1 MTKKI
6 KSTPESWES
15 GLLGEDEKYTKK
27 ANVDE
32 HALDEALELQMISV
46 RLQKSLID
54 DLKNFAQLEGLGYQ
68 PLMRRVLQRYVD
80 GEKKLIAN
88 QCIAATIE
96 AQKEAEEVAKMEAEA
111 LQEKKI
117 A

>member
-6 KSTPESWES
+6 KSTPEAWEL
-15 GLLGEDEKYTKK
+15 GELGEDEKYAKK
-27 ANVDE
+27 AIVDE
-32 HALDEALELQMISV
+32 GVLDDALELQMISV

-54 DLKNFAQLEGLGYQ
+54 DLKNFALLEGLGYQ

-80 GEKKLIAN
+80 GEKKMIAN
-88 QCIAATIE
+88 KCIAASIQ
-96 AQKEAEEVAKMEAEA
+96 AQKEAEAEIKDGVS
-111 LQEKKI
+111 QEKKT

>member
-6 KSTPESWES
+6 KSTPEAWEL
-15 GLLGEDEKYTKK
+15 GGLGEDEKYAKK
-27 ANVDE
+27 ATVDE
-32 HALDEALELQMISV
+32 SALDDALELQMISV

-54 DLKNFAQLEGLGYQ
+54 DLKNFALLEGLGYQ

-80 GEKKLIAN
+80 GEKKMIAN
-88 QCIAATIE
+88 QCIAATIQ
-96 AQKEAEEVAKMEAEA
+96 AQKEAEAEIKDEVSQK
-111 LQEKKI
+111 KKI